1 LGSEQAPL
9 ADLKTE
15 SQEVRDMLGLWIK
28 NQVWKYGVDGLR
40 IDAAI
45 NVPAEFFTGFMED
58 AGVFATSEVY
68 TRQEKLACEW
78 TDTIGSILNYPL
90 YWPLT
95 EAFQAEE
102 GSMQNLADMVAS
114 IAATCKDPTVMGTF
128 SEVSYPFLAKSQ
140 RLNQLTLLQNH
151 DVARFRNHTADLA
164 RARNVATYLLTA
176 DGIPVVYYG
185 IEQHLGGNVEPYFN
199 RQALWEDG
207 FSQDA
212 SIYKLFGTLNLFRR
226 FMGRQYPDYLTT
238 LSKDIGIDA
247 NTIAWAKG
255 ADSDPKVITVL
266 SNKGQDASDY
276 SIELCDGHGYS
287 AGDEL
292 LDVVACKSTT
302 VGDNGCLTVW
312 VTDGEPVV
320 MAKKTALEGSTLCGV
335 PGDSKVVLEEQ
346 AIISTTWTSMVSGS
360 PSVFH
365 SATTVPWKDAP
376 ASITSATST
385 AVAAKAT
392 STGGV
397 SATQPQ
403 SFSLILSLAIIPAL
417 ILSSSLAISL
427 DRFLR

>member
-1 LGSEQAPL
+1 
-9 ADLKTE
+9 
-15 SQEVRDMLGLWIK
+15 M
-28 NQVWKYGVDGLR
+28 
-40 IDAAI
+40 
-45 NVPAEFFTGFMED
+45 
-58 AGVFATSEVY
+58 
-68 TRQEKLACEW
+68 
-78 TDTIGSILNYPL
+78 
-90 YWPLT
+90 
-95 EAFQAEE
+95 
-102 GSMQNLADMVAS
+102 
-114 IAATCKDPTVMGTF
+114 
-128 SEVSYPFLAKSQ
+128 
-140 RLNQLTLLQNH
+140 
-151 DVARFRNHTADLA
+151 
-164 RARNVATYLLTA
+164 
-176 DGIPVVYYG
+176 YYG

-199 RQALWEDG
+199 RQALWENG
-207 FSQDA
+207 FSTDA
-212 SIYKLFGTLNLFRR
+212 SIYKLLADLNLFRR

-292 LDVVACKSTT
+292 LDVVACKSVS

-320 MAKKTALEGSTLCGV
+320 MAKKSALEGSTLCGV
-335 PGDSKVVLEEQ
+335 PGDSKVVLESQ

-365 SATTVPWKDAP
+365 SATTMPWADAP

-385 AVAAKAT
+385 AGAAQAT

-397 SATQPQ
+397 SVTQPH
-403 SFSLILSLAIIPAL
+403 SLSLLLSLAIIPAL